1 MKQARFEQQYRPEW
15 QALERQLEQLES
27 LHVSKKNKL
36 TLDTFVTDYRKLCHQ
51 LALARERGYSV
62 QLQQF
67 LNNLVLRA
75 HRQLYRYNP
84 SLADRIGTFIASGFP
99 QAVRRQWRWHLIS
112 ALAFVL
118 SMALV
123 WVLVHQQPEMIYT
136 VVDEASITNLESMY
150 QPENQAD
157 MKNER
162 SGDDDVMMFGHYIQN
177 NIGIAFRTFAS
188 GLLLGVGALV
198 VMLFNGSFFGAAAGH
213 LINVGAQEPFFT
225 FVIAHGAPELTAIVL
240 AGGAGLRLG
249 WAIIA
254 PGPWSRLDALR
265 LAAKDALP
273 TMYGVFAL
281 LLLAAFIEAFW
292 SPRDLA
298 PTIKYSVGAACWGL
312 LYLYLFFGGRD
323 GTRKG

>member
-1 MKQARFEQQYRPEW
+1 
-15 QALERQLEQLES
+15 
-27 LHVSKKNKL
+27 
-36 TLDTFVTDYRKLCHQ
+36 
-51 LALARERGYSV
+51 
-62 QLQQF
+62 
-67 LNNLVLRA
+67 
-75 HRQLYRYNP
+75 
-84 SLADRIGTFIASGFP
+84 
-99 QAVRRQWRWHLIS
+99 
-112 ALAFVL
+112 
-118 SMALV
+118 
-123 WVLVHQQPEMIYT
+123 MIYT

>member
-99 QAVRRQWRWHLIS
+99 QAVRRQWRWHLVS

-249 WAIIA
+249 CC
-254 PGPWSRLDALR
+254 
-265 LAAKDALP
+265 
-273 TMYGVFAL
+273 L
-281 LLLAAFIEAFW
+281 LYTSP
-292 SPRDLA
+292 SPRD
-298 PTIKYSVGAACWGL
+298 GL
-312 LYLYLFFGGRD
+312 LSRMPSSA
-323 GTRKG
+323 

>member
-99 QAVRRQWRWHLIS
+99 QAVRRQWRWHLVS

-213 LINVGAQEPFFT
+213 LIN
-225 FVIAHGAPELTAIVL
+225 
-240 AGGAGLRLG
+240 
-249 WAIIA
+249 
-254 PGPWSRLDALR
+254 
-265 LAAKDALP
+265 
-273 TMYGVFAL
+273 
-281 LLLAAFIEAFW
+281 
-292 SPRDLA
+292 
-298 PTIKYSVGAACWGL
+298 CL
-312 LYLYLFFGGRD
+312 LYTSD
-323 GTRKG
+323 AADE